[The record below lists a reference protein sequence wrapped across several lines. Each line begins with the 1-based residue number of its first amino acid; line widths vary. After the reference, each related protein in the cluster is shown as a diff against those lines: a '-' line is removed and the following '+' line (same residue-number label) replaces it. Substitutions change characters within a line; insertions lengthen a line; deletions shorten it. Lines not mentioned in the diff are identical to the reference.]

1 MEIATRRASNCEHLF
16 SDYASEPERE
26 REERTQWLS
35 IFFQCASR
43 ECEVRAENIFFMAFQ
58 GQMLPF
64 FHSQYLDLKV
74 IHAISFDCVIERARF
89 H

>member
-26 REERTQWLS
+26 RRTHTMA
-35 IFFQCASR
+35 IDFFQCASR